1 MEDADLIV
9 VGAGIAGGSL
19 ATVMARNGANVLV
32 LERQARYRD
41 YVRGELLWPWGV
53 QVARDLELESV
64 FLEAGARV
72 VRWMLSYDE
81 GSDRPTRDD
90 AGLALRG
97 VDGSVNLAHPVA
109 CAALVSAATSAG
121 AHVRLGVREVRL
133 AIGAKPIVRW
143 VDGDHRLREATAP
156 LVVGADGRQSSIR
169 AQASIPIEVDPP
181 AHLIAGML
189 VDGIDGDVN
198 LAAREADVLFL
209 AFPQNEGRARLYFN
223 FPVEQRSR
231 FVGQDAARNFLSAAN
246 LRCLNGSGGWHEARA
261 AGPCA
266 TFPGADSRALH
277 PLAEGVVLIGDAAG
291 YENPLRGQGLSM
303 ALQDVQDLSQALVTG
318 SPVDEALRGYADARA
333 VRQRLAN
340 LATTLTVWANDGF
353 RAQDPT
359 ERASRYEHI
368 RGDEVLAAL
377 SDSIWAGFD
386 GVPREITAA
395 DVVKRL
401 ERAP

>member
-19 ATVMARNGANVLV
+19 ATVMARSGANVLV

-53 QVARDLELESV
+53 QVARDLGLESV
-64 FLEAGARV
+64 LLEAGARV
-72 VRWMLSYDE
+72 VRWMVSYDE

-109 CAALVSAATSAG
+109 CDALVSAAMSAG

-133 AIGAKPIVRW
+133 AIGAKPVVRW
-143 VDGDHRLREATAP
+143 VDGDHQLREATGP

-189 VDGIDGDVN
+189 VDGINGDVN

-209 AFPQNEGRARLYFN
+209 AFPQNEGRARLYLN
-223 FPVEQRSR
+223 FPTEQRRR
-231 FVGQDAARNFLSAAN
+231 FVGQDAARHFLTAAT
-246 LRCLNGSGGWHEARA
+246 LRCLNGSGGWHEARS

-266 TFPGADSRALH
+266 TFPGADSRALY
-277 PLAEGVVLIGDAAG
+277 PLAAGVVLIGDAAG

-303 ALQDVQDLSQALVTG
+303 ALRDVQDVSHALLTG
-318 SPVDEALRGYADARA
+318 PPEDALREYADARA

-368 RGDEVLAAL
+368 RGDEVLASL
-377 SDSIWAGFD
+377 SGSIWAGFD
-386 GVPREITAA
+386 GVPPEITAA

-401 ERAP
+401 ERAA